1 MDHTNNYT
9 ANDIQTGKG
18 MSVLS
23 YLGLLWLIP
32 FFVNTRRN
40 NPYVRFHMNQGLILL
55 IISLIIQVIGAVVC
69 AVLDFFWLGF
79 ISSIVGVAV
88 DFVQFIIFVF
98 EILGIVNVLK
108 NTAKELPF
116 IGFIQILK

>member
-79 ISSIVGVAV
+79 ISSIVDVAV
-88 DFVQFIIFVF
+88 DFVQFIIFAF

>member
-1 MDHTNNYT
+1 MDHTNNYS

>member
-55 IISLIIQVIGAVVC
+55 IISLILQVIGAVIC

-88 DFVQFIIFVF
+88 DFIQFIIFVF

-116 IGFIQILK
+116 IGCIKILK

>member
-40 NPYVRFHMNQGLILL
+40 NPYVRFHINQGLILL

-88 DFVQFIIFVF
+88 DFIQFIIFAF

>member
-32 FFVNTRRN
+32 FFDNTRRN

-69 AVLDFFWLGF
+69 AVLDFFWLSF

-88 DFVQFIIFVF
+88 DFVQFIIFAF

>member
-32 FFVNTRRN
+32 FFVNMRRN

-55 IISLIIQVIGAVVC
+55 IISLILQVIGAVIC
-69 AVLDFFWLGF
+69 AVLDFFWLDF

-88 DFVQFIIFVF
+88 DFIQFIIFVF

>member
-55 IISLIIQVIGAVVC
+55 IISLIILVIGAVVC

-88 DFVQFIIFVF
+88 DFVQFIIFAF

>member
-1 MDHTNNYT
+1 MDHTNLFSES
-9 ANDIQTGKG
+9 DIRTGKG

-40 NPYVRFHMNQGLILL
+40 NPYVKFHMNQGLILL

-69 AVLDFFWLGF
+69 AVLDFFWLGL
-79 ISSIVGVAV
+79 ISSLVGVAV
-88 DFVQFIIFVF
+88 EFIQFIIFAF

-108 NTAKELPF
+108 DTAKELPF
-116 IGFIQILK
+116 IGFIRILK

>member
-88 DFVQFIIFVF
+88 DFVQFIIFAF

-116 IGFIQILK
+116 IGFIRILK